1 MKLFA
6 FSFIKLVI
14 SFFSFRKPKGFRTDK
29 PKAIILLVPIHGNIG
44 DQALGYAGRRFVED
58 HFGDR
63 EIVEVTMPDL
73 FREIFPLKRHVKP
86 GDLVF
91 VQGGGSMGT
100 RYPIEELAR
109 WLIFSQLS
117 RQIRVLFPQSSSF
130 DLKSST
136 GKWLTSISQY
146 IYRKYATN
154 LIICIRDQYSLRFM
168 QEYFPGVSF
177 HFFPD
182 IVLYLDEFKARG
194 PRKGVMY
201 CLREDVESRFS
212 TEDRLRLQSELSQR
226 FQPSES
232 FHTTIDNTSF
242 SIEDGR
248 KEVEKLVGRLSR
260 AELVITDRLH
270 GVILSYISNTPVL
283 AIPTIDHK
291 LTEFFRWIEE
301 SKKSVLLGPNPLE
314 NLDENLARIQPEAE
328 NKSFKQYFEPLVE
341 LIKSKEKQA

>member
-1 MKLFA
+1 MKLFV

-14 SFFSFRKPKGFRTDK
+14 SYFTFRKPKGFSTQK

-44 DQALGYAGRRFVED
+44 DQALGYAGRRFVDD

-73 FREIFPLKRHVKP
+73 FREIFPLKRHIQQ

-109 WLIFSQLS
+109 WLIFSQLAKNV
-117 RQIRVLFPQSSSF
+117 RILFPQSSSF
-130 DLKSST
+130 DLKSVP
-136 GKWLTSISQY
+136 GKWMTTISKM
-146 IYRKYATN
+146 IYKKFSNN
-154 LIICIRDQYSLRFM
+154 LIICIRDRYSLRFM
-168 QEYFPGVSF
+168 QENFPGVSF
-177 HFFPD
+177 YFFPD
-182 IVLYLDEFKARG
+182 IVLYLDEFKSNR
-194 PRKGVMY
+194 PRSGVMY

-212 TEDRLRLQSELSQR
+212 EAERKNLMAKIEQR
-226 FQPSES
+226 FQKTEA

-242 SIEDGR
+242 SISDGR
-248 KEVEKLVGRLSR
+248 KEVEKLVQRLGN

-283 AIPTIDHK
+283 AIPTVDHK
-291 LTEFFRWIEE
+291 LTEFFHWIES
-301 SKKSVLLGPNPLE
+301 SKKSFLLGENPTEGLE
-314 NLDENLARIQPEAE
+314 EKLNSIDDSAE
-328 NKSFKQYFEPLVE
+328 NESFKSEFEGLVE
-341 LIKSKEKQA
+341 IIKSKM